1 MLDNVDKAGRLL
13 PREKLDIDLQIR
25 MGLKVWESFPK
36 SQYFIEKL
44 RVEQN
49 LEVCRISIEFKQ
61 EEREENT
68 SGR

>member
-49 LEVCRISIEFKQ
+49 FEVCRISIEFKQ

>member
-49 LEVCRISIEFKQ
+49 LEVCRILIEFKQ
-61 EEREENT
+61 EEREENA